1 MKEFTIRQA
10 TVADAESL
18 QECMVAAYSIY
29 LENLKEISLP
39 PLEVDYAS
47 EILNYPTWVA
57 EREGK
62 IVGGL
67 IVTFEESCAVISNI
81 AVHPAAQG
89 IGLGRALLEFAEQQ
103 AREKQYTQ
111 MRLATHVLLAENVSL
126 YQHLGWSVVDRDSV
140 RISMEKQIP

>member
-10 TVADAESL
+10 TLADADAL
-18 QECMVAAYSIY
+18 QECMMAAYSVY
-29 LENLKEISLP
+29 LETLKEISLP

-57 EREGK
+57 QREGK

-67 IVTFEESCAVISNI
+67 IMTFEESCAVVSNI

-89 IGLGRALLEFAEQQ
+89 IGLGRALLVFAEQQ
-103 AREKQYTQ
+103 ARTKEITR
-111 MRLATHVLLAENVSL
+111 MRLATHVLLTGNVSL
-126 YQHLGWSVVDRDSV
+126 YQHLGWNVVDQDSV
-140 RISMEKQIP
+140 RITMEKQIS